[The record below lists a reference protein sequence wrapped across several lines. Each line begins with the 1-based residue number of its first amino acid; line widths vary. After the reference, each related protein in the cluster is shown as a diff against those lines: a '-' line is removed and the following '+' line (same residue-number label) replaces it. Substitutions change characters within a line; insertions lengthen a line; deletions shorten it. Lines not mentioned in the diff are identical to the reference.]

1 MTVCLQSFFFE
12 KLPTEFN
19 PIGSFLC
26 LFVRRMAFGLKWQI
40 VFGIPRSKFRHS

>member
-1 MTVCLQSFFFE
+1 MTVCLQSFFNK